1 MKKITNHFRAIV
13 AIVMMLCVAF
23 PSLAHDFEVGGIY
36 YNITS
41 STAKTVAV
49 TYKGNEYKSYS
60 DEYTGS
66 VTIPSSV
73 TYSGTTYSVTS
84 IGDYAF
90 YSCSGLTSVTIGN
103 SVTSIGDY
111 AFYSCSGL
119 TSVTIPN
126 SVISIGDYAF
136 CSCSGLTSVTIGNS
150 VTSIGNNAFGTCLG
164 LTEVNYNAKNC
175 TSMGSDVFSI
185 CPNFKTLNIGDKVK
199 TIPNYAF
206 YYCDNLTTVT
216 IPNSVTSIGDSAF
229 KYCKGL
235 TSVTIPN
242 SVTSI
247 GDYAFYFCTGL
258 TSVTIGNS
266 VRSIGSEAF
275 KSCSNL
281 KIVVNF
287 SNLTFSK
294 GSSNYGYIACYAN
307 QVINAPNGSI
317 VKDCVFYKADNV
329 NILVVYL
336 GNATE
341 LILPTEFNG
350 GNYTI
355 GSEAFSG
362 CSGLTTVTIPNSV
375 TKIGDWA
382 FYNCKGLTE
391 VNYNAENCTS
401 MGSSSYPVFSGCSSL
416 KTLNIGNEVNTIPNS
431 AFSGCSGLTTVTIP
445 NSVTTI
451 GSEAFSGC
459 SGLTEVNY
467 NAENC
472 TSMGSSS
479 YPVFSGCSS
488 LKTLNIGNEVKTIPN
503 YAFSGCSG
511 LTEVNYNAENC
522 TSMGSSS
529 YPVFSGCSSLKTLNI
544 GNEVKTI
551 PKYAFYSC
559 SGLTSVT
566 IGNSVTSI
574 GSYAFYSCLGL
585 TSVTIGN
592 SVTSIDNGAFDGC
605 TGLTTVNYNAENC
618 TSMGSSSY
626 PVFSG
631 CSRLKTLNIGN
642 EVKTIPS
649 DAFSGCTSLTSVTI
663 GNSVTSIGYSAFNDC
678 INLTEVNISDLS
690 AWCKIYFRSF
700 STNPLY
706 YAGKLKLNG
715 SEVTDLVIPNDV
727 TQINDYAFYG
737 CSNLTSVTI
746 PNSVTSIGRYA
757 FNGCRGLTEVTIPNS
772 VTSIGD
778 RAFNGTAWYNNQADG
793 VLYINNVLY
802 EYKGTMQKGTSISI
816 KEGTISISPKAFSGC
831 SGLNEVVIPN
841 SVTAIGLSA
850 FSGCSNL
857 KNIISLNENP
867 PTCENNSFDSE
878 NYTNSTL
885 YVPKDSY
892 AKYFI
897 NDVWGQFN
905 NIVKL
910 ENLVSNIS
918 INSSSISLE
927 LGKTTTLSA
936 TVLPSSATFPNLY
949 WESNNENVAT
959 VDQTGKVTAHSKGEA
974 IITAKSMDGSNITAS
989 CVVKVFTYD
998 VESITLSQHDATLA
1012 IKDKVTLK
1020 YTITPSYVTDNS
1032 VTWSNSNPSVASM
1045 AKNSDG
1051 SVTISCQEEGE
1062 TIIKVT
1068 TNDGTNL
1075 SDSCKITV
1083 YRIPPTIT
1091 LSKTSE
1097 NLLIHNTVKLKYTI
1111 TNSTINTATWS
1122 TSDAT
1127 VASITSNTDGS
1138 VTVFAEAEGVATI
1151 TAIMIDVNGKE
1162 FSATCE
1168 ITVIPP
1174 TIVLSQTVA
1183 KLPVNELLTL
1193 NYDITNSSIKNATWT
1208 TSNPDVAPIKVN
1220 SDGSVIVVG
1229 LSEGVAIITATM
1241 TEVNGVEYSA
1251 SCEVTVGI
1259 SGVEG
1264 IETDNNSKEV
1274 ARYDIHGRLLSE
1286 PTKGINIIKMSDG
1299 STRKEIVK

>member
-1 MKKITNHFRAIV
+1 MKITNHFRAIF
-13 AIVMMLCVAF
+13 AIAMMLCVAF

-49 TYKGNEYKSYS
+49 TYKGNKYNSYS
-60 DEYTGS
+60 NEYTGYF
-66 VTIPSSV
+66 TIPSSV
-73 TYSGTTYSVTS
+73 TYNGTTYSVTS
-84 IGDYAF
+84 IGSYAF
-90 YSCSGLTSVTIGN
+90 YNCYGLTSVTIPNSVTTIDNYTFSGCSGLTSVTIPNSVTEIGDCAFRDCSGLTSVTIGN
-103 SVTSIGDY
+103 SVTSIGSS
-111 AFYSCSGL
+111 AFSGCSGL

-126 SVISIGDYAF
+126 SV
-136 CSCSGLTSVTIGNS
+136 
-150 VTSIGNNAFGTCLG
+150 TSIGSSAF
-164 LTEVNYNAKNC
+164 YNC
-175 TSMGSDVFSI
+175 TS
-185 CPNFKTLNIGDKVK
+185 
-199 TIPNYAF
+199 
-206 YYCDNLTTVT
+206 LTSVT
-216 IPNSVTSIGDSAF
+216 IPNSVTSIGSYAFYNCYGLPSITIPNSVTSIGNGAFSGCSGLTSVTIPNFVTSIGEYTFYGCSGLTSVTIPNSVTSIGSSAF
-229 KYCKGL
+229 YGCSGLTSVTIPNSVTKIGYKAFYGCSGL

-247 GDYAFYFCTGL
+247 GDYAFRDCTGL
-258 TSVTIGNS
+258 TEVNYNAENCTSM
-266 VRSIGSEAF
+266 GSSSCPVF
-275 KSCSNL
+275 SGCSNL
-281 KIVVNF
+281 KTLNIGNEVE
-287 SNLTFSK
+287 TIP
-294 GSSNYGYIACYAN
+294 NY
-307 QVINAPNGSI
+307 
-317 VKDCVFYKADNV
+317 
-329 NILVVYL
+329 
-336 GNATE
+336 
-341 LILPTEFNG
+341 
-350 GNYTI
+350 
-355 GSEAFSG
+355 AFRY
-362 CSGLTTVTIPNSV
+362 CDGLTSVTIPNSV
-375 TKIGDWA
+375 TSIGDWA
-382 FYNCKGLTE
+382 FNNCTGLTE

-416 KTLNIGNEVNTIPNS
+416 KTLNIGNEVETIPNY
-431 AFSGCSGLTTVTIP
+431 AFRYCDGLTSVTIP
-445 NSVTTI
+445 NSVTSIGDGAFEDCTGLTEVTI
-451 GSEAFSGC
+451 GNSVTSIGDYAFGYCSNLKLVINLSNLTFSKGSSDYGKIAYYANRVINAPNGSIVGDFVFSKATNINSLVEYLGNATKLILPTDFNGENYIIGDYAFRDCTGLTSVTIPNLVTSIGVSAFSGC
-459 SGLTEVNY
+459 TGLTSV
-467 NAENC
+467 
-472 TSMGSSS
+472 T
-479 YPVFSGCSS
+479 
-488 LKTLNIGNEVKTIPN
+488 IGNSVTEIGNNAFYGCPGLTSVTIGNSVTSIGKSAFNGCTGLTSVTIPN
-503 YAFSGCSG
+503 SVTSIGNYAFHG
-511 LTEVNYNAENC
+511 
-522 TSMGSSS
+522 
-529 YPVFSGCSSLKTLNI
+529 
-544 GNEVKTI
+544 
-551 PKYAFYSC
+551 C

-574 GSYAFYSCLGL
+574 GSDAFS
-585 TSVTIGN
+585 S
-592 SVTSIDNGAFDGC
+592 C
-605 TGLTTVNYNAENC
+605 TGLT
-618 TSMGSSSY
+618 
-626 PVFSG
+626 
-631 CSRLKTLNIGN
+631 K
-642 EVKTIPS
+642 
-649 DAFSGCTSLTSVTI
+649 
-663 GNSVTSIGYSAFNDC
+663 
-678 INLTEVNISDLS
+678 
-690 AWCKIYFRSF
+690 
-700 STNPLY
+700 
-706 YAGKLKLNG
+706 
-715 SEVTDLVIPNDV
+715 
-727 TQINDYAFYG
+727 
-737 CSNLTSVTI
+737 VTI
-746 PNSVTSIGRYA
+746 PNSVTKIDGYA
-757 FNGCRGLTEVTIPNS
+757 FFGCTLLTEIIIPNS
-772 VTSIGD
+772 VTTIG
-778 RAFNGTAWYNNQADG
+778 RWAFSGTAWYSNLAG
-793 VLYINNVLY
+793 GIIYINNVLY
-802 EYKGTMQKGTSISI
+802 VNKGTMQKGTSISI
-816 KEGTISISPKAFSGC
+816 KEGTISISPRAFYDC
-831 SGLNEVVIPN
+831 SGLTSVTIPN
-841 SVTAIGLSA
+841 SVTSIGYEA
-850 FSGCSNL
+850 FCGCTNL
-857 KNIISLNENP
+857 KEIVSLSENP
-867 PTCENNSFDSE
+867 PACENNSFDSE

-1151 TAIMIDVNGKE
+1151 TATMIDVNGKE

-1183 KLPVNELLTL
+1183 NLPVNELLTL

-1229 LSEGVAIITATM
+1229 LSKGEAIITATM

-1264 IETDNNSKEV
+1264 IETDNKAIEIS
-1274 ARYDIHGRLLSE
+1274 RYDIHGCRLSK
-1286 PTKGINIIKMSDG
+1286 PSRGVNIVIYSDG
-1299 STRKEIVK
+1299 SIRKEIIKE